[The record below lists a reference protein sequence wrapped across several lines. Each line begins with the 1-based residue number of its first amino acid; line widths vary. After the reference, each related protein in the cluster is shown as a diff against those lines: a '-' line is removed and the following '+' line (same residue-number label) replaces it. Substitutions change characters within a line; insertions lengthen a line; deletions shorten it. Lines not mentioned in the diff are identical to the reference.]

1 MAEIY
6 PFRGWRYHSD
16 LIQEQPGIIV
26 PPYDVITATEQ
37 NSYYDQ
43 SPYNYIRA
51 ILNRS
56 EGADRYKDAAISL
69 EQWKKNGVLIQEEQN
84 AIYIL
89 SQSFKQSDQTVER
102 IGCICS
108 LQLNHKSE
116 KK

>member
-1 MAEIY
+1 MAEIF
-6 PFRGWRYHSD
+6 PFRGWRYHSA

-69 EQWKKNGVLIQEEQN
+69 EQWKKNGILIQEGNNHENNQKKYN
-84 AIYIL
+84 NEAPASGI
-89 SQSFKQSDQTVER
+89 STVLDR
-102 IGCICS
+102 V
-108 LQLNHKSE
+108 
-116 KK
+116 